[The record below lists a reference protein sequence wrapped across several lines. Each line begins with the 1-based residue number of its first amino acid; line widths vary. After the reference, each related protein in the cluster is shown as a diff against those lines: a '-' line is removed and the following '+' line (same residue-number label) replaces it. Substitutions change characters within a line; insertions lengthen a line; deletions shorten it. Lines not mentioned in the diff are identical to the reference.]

1 MGQSRSGTG
10 EKTRLRFLLL
20 ALGLLCIW
28 YLGSFF
34 KIDTAGFERT
44 FKGLAPLYGGI
55 AFILLYVGVTF
66 FVWFS
71 KDVFKFLGA
80 FVFGAFVSTYLI
92 WIAESIN
99 ACILFGLARH
109 LGREFIEKS
118 YGQRHR
124 RFEQKVAG
132 LDFFWLF
139 LFRSVPLIP
148 FRFLDL
154 AAGLTALRFRKYLA
168 AVILGSPLRIFWVQ
182 YIIEGVGR
190 GGFNN
195 PSALSCYLLQQK
207 GLLAGS
213 FAYLVLVAIVAVKLI
228 KKKG

>member
-1 MGQSRSGTG
+1 MGQSKNGTG
-10 EKTRLRFLLL
+10 KKSRLRFLCL
-20 ALGLLCIW
+20 ALSLLSIW
-28 YLGSFF
+28 WLGSFF
-34 KIDTAGFERT
+34 KIDTAGFERAL
-44 FKGLAPLYGGI
+44 KGLAPVYGAL

-80 FVFGAFVSTYLI
+80 FVFGACVSTYLI
-92 WIAESIN
+92 WVAEAIN
-99 ACILFGLARH
+99 ACILFGLARY

-124 RFEQKVAG
+124 KFEQKVAG
-132 LDFFWLF
+132 VSFFWLL
-139 LFRSVPLIP
+139 LFRAVPLIP

-154 AAGLTALRFRKYLA
+154 AAGLTALPFRRYFA

-182 YIIEGVGR
+182 YVIEGVGR
-190 GGFNN
+190 GIFNN

-207 GLLAGS
+207 GLLIGS
-213 FAYLVLVAIVAVKLI
+213 FAYLVLVAIVAVKLM